1 MEEEFNLSNQ
11 KIFDVLVMGGLG
23 HIGLPLGLVF
33 AQKGL
38 KVCLL
43 DIDENKTKLVLNGI
57 MPFIEYGAEEVLKE
71 VLGKGNLKVSKDIS
85 DISRA
90 KHIIVTLG
98 TDVDEYFN
106 PQTKKLID
114 TMVGIKKYL
123 DSSQILIMRSTVYP
137 TLCRQL
143 SKKLEG
149 INIAYCPERI
159 VQGYAMREIPLLP
172 QVVSGFNERAIKDA
186 TELFSKI
193 SPKIIETSVEEAE
206 LVKLFTNSLR
216 YLQFATTNQFYT
228 MATKLG
234 CDYNKI
240 RKTMSDG
247 YERVYS
253 LPSPGLSGGP
263 CLIKDTLQ
271 LKAFDNGHYLL
282 GYSAM
287 MINESMPNFIV
298 DELSK
303 KYDLSKKKV
312 GILGMAFK
320 ADIDDIRDSLSYKLI
335 KLLSFHSA
343 KVSCSDEFV
352 RDASFV
358 SKEELIRDSDII
370 IVGTPHSAYKT
381 ISIPENIHL
390 VDLWG
395 IIQNGKE
402 YKRWERV

>member
-1 MEEEFNLSNQ
+1 MEEEFNSNNQ
-11 KIFDVLVMGGLG
+11 KKFDVLIMGGLG
-23 HIGLPLGLVF
+23 HIGLPLGLNF

-43 DIDENKTKLVLNGI
+43 DIDENKTRLVLNGI
-57 MPFIEYGAEEVLKE
+57 MPFVEYGAEEVLKAALE
-71 VLGKGNLKVSKDIS
+71 NGNLRVSKNIGDIS
-85 DISRA
+85 NA
-90 KHIIVTLG
+90 KNIIVTLG

-106 PQTKKLID
+106 PQTKKLMD
-114 TMVGIKKYL
+114 TIMGIKRYM
-123 DSSQILIMRSTVYP
+123 DSEQTLIMRSTVYP

-143 SKKLEG
+143 SKKMEG

-159 VQGYAMREIPLLP
+159 VQGYAMREIPQLP
-172 QVVSGFNERAIKDA
+172 QIVSGFNEKAIKNA
-186 TELFSKI
+186 GELFSKI

-206 LVKLFTNSLR
+206 LIKLFTNSLR
-216 YLQFATTNQFYT
+216 YIQFATTNQFYT

-240 RKTMSDG
+240 RKAMSDG

-253 LPSPGLSGGP
+253 LPSPGFSGGP
-263 CLIKDTLQ
+263 CLLKDTLQ
-271 LKAFDNGHYLL
+271 LKAFDEGHFLL

-287 MINESMPNFIV
+287 MVNENMPNFIM
-298 DELSK
+298 DDLIK

-320 ADIDDIRDSLSYKLI
+320 ADIDDARDSLSYKLI
-335 KLLSFHSA
+335 KLLSFHGA
-343 KVSCSDEFV
+343 KVSCSDEFIK
-352 RDASFV
+352 DANFV
-358 SKEELIRDSDII
+358 SKEDLIKDNDII

-381 ISIPENIHL
+381 ILIPENVHL

-395 IIQNGKE
+395 IIGKE
-402 YKRWERV
+402 YRRWERA

>member
-1 MEEEFNLSNQ
+1 MEEEFNKSYQ
-11 KIFDVLVMGGLG
+11 KEFDVLIMGGLG

-43 DIDENKTKLVLNGI
+43 DVDDNKARLVLNGI
-57 MPFIEYGAEEVLKE
+57 MPFVEYGAEPILKE
-71 VLGKGNLKVSKDIS
+71 VLNNGNLKVSKNIGDVS
-85 DISRA
+85 KA
-90 KHIIVTLG
+90 KYIIITLG
-98 TDVDEYFN
+98 TEVDEYFN
-106 PQTKKLID
+106 PRTRKLID
-114 TMVGIKKYL
+114 TILNIKRYL
-123 DSSQILIMRSTVYP
+123 DFNQTIIMRSTVYP

-143 SKKLEG
+143 AKKMEG
-149 INIAYCPERI
+149 VNIAYCPERI
-159 VQGYAMREIPLLP
+159 VQGYAIKEIPQLP
-172 QVVSGFNERAIKDA
+172 QVVSGFNEKAVRDA

-193 SPKIIETSVEEAE
+193 SPKIIKTSVEEAE
-206 LVKLFTNSLR
+206 LIKLFTNSLR
-216 YLQFATTNQFYT
+216 YIQFATTNQFYT
-228 MATKLG
+228 MATKLE

-240 RKTMSDG
+240 RKTMSEG

-271 LKAFDNGHYLL
+271 LKAFDGGHFHL

-287 MINESMPNFIV
+287 MVNESMPNFIV
-298 DELSK
+298 DDLAK
-303 KYDLSKKKV
+303 KYDLNKKKV

-320 ADIDDIRDSLSYKLI
+320 ADIDDTRDSLSYKLV
-335 KLLSFHSA
+335 KLLHFHGA
-343 KVSCSDEFV
+343 EVYCSDEFV
-352 RDASFV
+352 KDPNFI
-358 SKEELIRDSDII
+358 SKEDLIKNSDII
-370 IVGTPHSAYKT
+370 IVGTPHSIYKEM
-381 ISIPENIHL
+381 SIPEHIHL